1 MNTPIRVVLADDEK
15 LIRAGLKIMLE
26 TYDDIR
32 IVGEAV
38 DGKEALELCAEGVDV
53 VLMDIR
59 MPGVDGIEGT
69 RMIKEAFPHVSV
81 LMLTTFEDAAYIG
94 RAMEYGAS
102 GYLLKDNSC
111 EEIVDGIR
119 VVALSGKVVLD
130 RTVSQ
135 TLAAGLRE
143 SQKKTFDEKELQ
155 ERYRLTE
162 RELALIRGVAEG
174 RNNREI
180 AAELFLSEGTVKNNL
195 SVILSK
201 LNLRDRTQLAIFAYE
216 KGIV

>member
-38 DGKEALELCAEGVDV
+38 DGKEALELCSEGVDV

-69 RMIKEAFPHVSV
+69 RMIKEVFPHVLV

-119 VVALSGKVVLD
+119 VALSGKVVLD
-130 RTVSQ
+130 RTVSK
-135 TLAAGLRE
+135 TLAVGLRE
-143 SQKKTFDEKELQ
+143 SQKKTTDEKELR

-162 RELALIRGVAEG
+162 RELTLIRGVAEG

>member
-143 SQKKTFDEKELQ
+143 SQKKTLT
-155 ERYRLTE
+155 ERAAGALPPTE

-180 AAELFLSEGTVKNNL
+180 AAELFLSEGTVKTTCPLFCRN
-195 SVILSK
+195 
-201 LNLRDRTQLAIFAYE
+201 
-216 KGIV
+216 